1 MRRTARP
8 HWVRFADSGA
18 MVRNIRRRRI
28 IDTVRD
34 LRAPFGGAA
43 PHDIGVADAPRLDQP
58 PAHSWIPNPYVTAF
72 ELIIF
77 TLFAL
82 FFAVFVLWRRAR
94 LALGPSAI
102 LLLWLLAAG
111 WLAAPLL
118 NAVQARAP
126 DSSPIRFG
134 SRTVIVLLGSGTEY
148 DARGRLIP
156 KKDASARIAKA
167 ASVYAECKTAMPHG
181 ECRVLVSGGNPQRHE
196 ASEADTYAPYLL
208 RSKVA
213 RADFVLE
220 NASRNTYE
228 NAKFVAHM
236 LRDRHYDS
244 LILVTSAYQMPRALL
259 DFDRFGLPVQ
269 PVVSNARE
277 VRCGALPRLSNL
289 VNANIALHEL
299 IGIAQ
304 FHVYRALGWF

>member
-1 MRRTARP
+1 
-8 HWVRFADSGA
+8 

-43 PHDIGVADAPRLDQP
+43 PHDIGVADAPRLGQP
-58 PAHSWIPNPYVTAF
+58 PTHSWIPNPYVTAF

-82 FFAVFVLWRRAR
+82 FFAVFVLRRR
-94 LALGPSAI
+94 TRVPVGLFSAV
-102 LLLWLLAAG
+102 LLWLLATG
-111 WLAAPLL
+111 WAAAPLL
-118 NAVQARAP
+118 DAAQSGAP
-126 DSSPIRFG
+126 DSPHVRFG
-134 SRTVIVLLGSGTEY
+134 PRSVIVVLGSGTEY
-148 DARGRLIP
+148 DAHGRLIP
-156 KKDASARIAKA
+156 KKDASARIVKA
-167 ASVYAECKTAMPHG
+167 ASVYAQCKAAIPRRECH
-181 ECRVLVSGGNPQRHE
+181 VLLSGGNPQRHE

-208 RSKVA
+208 RLHVEPTDIA
-213 RADFVLE
+213 LE
-220 NASRNTYE
+220 NRSRNTYE
-228 NAKFVAHM
+228 NAKFVARM

-259 DFDRFGLPVQ
+259 DFDRFGLSVQ
-269 PVVSNARE
+269 PVVSNTRH